1 MVLLSKLTVTQ
12 NCRRAGRPR
21 LTMDTPGEDVAELR
35 RQLETM
41 RLEAARE
48 KARAS
53 SYAAQIEE
61 LKRQN
66 LSAHSRVEQEEE
78 LLTNNP

>member
-1 MVLLSKLTVTQ
+1 
-12 NCRRAGRPR
+12 
-21 LTMDTPGEDVAELR
+21 MDTPGEDVAELR

-53 SYAAQIEE
+53 SYAAQFPVTWSCVTLLGSTAGVSDAYIETATIEE
-61 LKRQN
+61 R
-66 LSAHSRVEQEEE
+66 LSSLPQSRAEGLRNRPKV
-78 LLTNNP
+78 